1 MKAAILMDSPKSL
14 NIYKDTTLAMIHS
27 AIARGISCYVFGMRD
42 LRTRNGRVSAVLC
55 KVKRVSLTTAP
66 ALELTEPKEQDLS
79 EMDFVLMRKDPPFDA
94 EYIYATYAL
103 ELVEA
108 AGARVINRPA
118 SLRDANE
125 KYFTMRFPQCCPE
138 SLVTRDSNAL
148 KVFWETHRDVIYKPL
163 TGMGGRSVF
172 RVGADGANLS
182 VILETLT
189 HSGEETIMAQ
199 RYLPEIRDGDTRVL
213 VVHGKAIPFGLSRIP
228 GKDDFRGNLA
238 AGATGK
244 VRALHQRDYELVG
257 QIAPTL
263 LEMGLFYV
271 GLDVI
276 GDYVTEIN
284 VTSPTCSRE
293 IEAASGIDSTAIFW
307 DGLLQ

>member
-1 MKAAILMDSPKSL
+1 MKAAILMDAPEAL
-14 NIYKDTTLAMIHS
+14 DIAKDTTLAFIHS
-27 AIARGISCYVFGMRD
+27 AQARGIVCFVFGMSD
-42 LRTRNGRVSAVLC
+42 IRTRNGRVSALLRQ
-55 KVKRVSLTTAP
+55 VKEASLTHAP
-66 ALELTEPKEQDLS
+66 ALVLAAPKEQHLG
-79 EMDFVLMRKDPPFDA
+79 EMNFILMRKDPPFNA

-103 ELVEA
+103 ELAEA
-108 AGARVINRPA
+108 QGARVINRPA

-138 SLVTRDSNAL
+138 SLVTRDTKAL
-148 KVFWETHRDVIYKPL
+148 KEFWEQHRDVIYKPL

-172 RVGADGANLS
+172 RVGAEGSNLA

-189 HSGEETIMAQ
+189 HSGQETIMAQ
-199 RYLPEIRDGDTRVL
+199 RYLPEITEGDTRVL

-228 GKDDFRGNLA
+228 GQGDFRGNLA
-238 AGATGK
+238 AGAQGK
-244 VRALHQRDYELVG
+244 IRPLRDRDNELVE

-263 LEMGLFYV
+263 LKMGLYYV

-284 VTSPTCSRE
+284 VTSPTCSRQ
-293 IEAASGIDSTAIFW
+293 IQEATGIDSTEIFW
-307 DGLLQ
+307 DGLLV

>member
-1 MKAAILMDSPKSL
+1 MNVAILMDSPESL
-14 NIYKDTTLAMIHS
+14 HIYKDTTLAMIHS
-27 AIARGISCYVFGMRD
+27 ALTRNLGCYVFGMRD
-42 LRTRNGRVSAVLC
+42 LRTRNGKVSALLS
-55 KVKRVSLTTAP
+55 KVKRISLTRAP
-66 ALELTEPKEQDLS
+66 ALELAEPKEQELGD
-79 EMDFVLMRKDPPFDA
+79 MDFVLMRKDPPFDS

-103 ELVEA
+103 ELAEA

-138 SLVTRDSNAL
+138 SLVTRDTRAL
-148 KVFWETHRDVIYKPL
+148 KAFWEAHRDVVYKPL

-172 RVGADGANLS
+172 RVGQDGANLS

-189 HSGEETIMAQ
+189 QSGEETIMVQ
-199 RYLPEIRDGDTRVL
+199 RYLPEIREGDTRVL

-228 GKDDFRGNLA
+228 AEDDFRGNLA

-244 VRALHQRDYELVG
+244 VRALRPRDYELVE

-263 LEMGLFYV
+263 LSMGLYYV

-276 GDYVTEIN
+276 GDFVTEIN

-293 IEAASGIDSTAIFW
+293 IETATGVDSTAIFW
-307 DGLLQ
+307 DGLL